1 MGLEGSGLL
10 VAADVVAVGFLATAA
25 GGGRLTSFLAAAAVL
40 GGCAAVVLPV
50 EEAVVTLVAAVLAVA
65 EVEGLAVAGLDV
77 VDAGRD
83 VEGPVVGLVVFETAT
98 APAFVVVEVPRIGRA
113 HV

>member
-1 MGLEGSGLL
+1 M
-10 VAADVVAVGFLATAA
+10 
-25 GGGRLTSFLAAAAVL
+25 
-40 GGCAAVVLPV
+40 VLPV

-83 VEGPVVGLVVFETAT
+83 VEGPVVGLEAEKDMFRQHTNT
-98 APAFVVVEVPRIGRA
+98 RRKKKKKNT
-113 HV
+113 

>member
-1 MGLEGSGLL
+1 M
-10 VAADVVAVGFLATAA
+10 
-25 GGGRLTSFLAAAAVL
+25 
-40 GGCAAVVLPV
+40 VLPV

-83 VEGPVVGLVVFETAT
+83 VEGPVVGLEAEKDMFKQHTNTRRKKTPNKFYHLNFCGPLFLLAKIQT
-98 APAFVVVEVPRIGRA
+98 
-113 HV
+113 

>member
-1 MGLEGSGLL
+1 M
-10 VAADVVAVGFLATAA
+10 
-25 GGGRLTSFLAAAAVL
+25 
-40 GGCAAVVLPV
+40 VLPV

-83 VEGPVVGLVVFETAT
+83 VEGPVVGL
-98 APAFVVVEVPRIGRA
+98 
-113 HV
+113 